1 MAHTY
6 LTDVDFSGKAT
17 EDSCGA
23 HIAYTFDFQ
32 GGAAS
37 GFNTPLLFKS
47 GDTPEISF
55 EKLEALEKMGEDTTE
70 LRKSYL
76 NQLMGLL
83 QEAVREK
90 YEMGWDWVYVVDAD
104 FDNGIVIFCS
114 DYGMF
119 STEFTLNGLLVE
131 VGDVA
136 NPVVQTTDYQVV
148 DGDVLVSI
156 DFFDNLIDDALGSL
170 VKGAMKFDHVKDYLV
185 KASDARTDKNSVIAE
200 DHPAE
205 GIDNSPA
212 NTTDINKGDIPLEN
226 IDKDE
231 ILKSAEIQELIK
243 AQVAEEIAKA
253 KAEAKAEAEA
263 AAQEE
268 IAKAQAAAEELR
280 KAELA
285 RVEDEYA
292 TVIKSYDFVA
302 EDKVE
307 ALVKYLIENKDIA
320 ETIVVAFEKAREEVE
335 AVKKEFGKEVGVDV
349 QNQEEVAKSASD
361 LIRQKAAEL
370 KKSKTAQK

>member
-6 LTDVDFSGKAT
+6 LADVDFSGKAT

-47 GDTPEISF
+47 GDKPDISL
-55 EKLEALEKMGEDTTE
+55 EKLKALEDMGEDVTE
-70 LRKSYL
+70 LRKSYFG
-76 NQLMGLL
+76 QLMTFLN
-83 QEAVREK
+83 EAVREK

-119 STEFTLNGLLVE
+119 STDFTINGLLVE

-148 DGDVLVSI
+148 EGDVLVSV

-170 VKGAMKFDHVKDYLV
+170 VKGALKHTHVKDYLV
-185 KASDARTDKNSVIAE
+185 KAHSARTNNNSVIAE

-205 GIDNSPA
+205 DNKQSSA
-212 NTTDINKGDIPLEN
+212 NTNELNKGDTPLDN
-226 IDKDE
+226 INKE
-231 ILKSAEIQELIK
+231 EFLKSAEFQDLIK
-243 AQVAEEIAKA
+243 AQVAEAVEKA
-253 KAEAKAEAEA
+253 AAEAKAQAQAE
-263 AAQEE
+263 AQEE
-268 IAKAQAAAEELR
+268 IQKARAQAEELL
-280 KAELA
+280 KAEAA
-285 RVEDEYA
+285 RIESDY
-292 TVIKSYDFVA
+292 TLVIKSYEFVE

-307 ALVKYLIENKDIA
+307 TLVKYLIENNEVA
-320 ETIVVAFEKAREEVE
+320 ETVVKAFSKAREEIE
-335 AVKKEFGKEVGVDV
+335 AVKKEFGKEIGVEAS
-349 QNQEEVAKSASD
+349 NPELVAKSASE
-361 LIRQKAAEL
+361 LIQQKANLL
-370 KKSKTAQK
+370 KQHAQK

>member
-1 MAHTY
+1 MANTY
-6 LTDVDFSGKAT
+6 LTDVDFSGKST
-17 EDSCGA
+17 DDSCGA

-47 GDTPEISF
+47 GDNPEISF
-55 EKLEALEKMGEDTTE
+55 EKLEALEKMGEDVTD

-83 QEAVREK
+83 QDAVRDK
-90 YEMGWDWVYVVDAD
+90 YESGWDWVYVVDAD

-114 DYGMF
+114 DFGMF
-119 STEFTLNGLLVE
+119 STEFTFNGLLVE

-148 DGDVLVSI
+148 DGDVLVSL
-156 DFFDNLIDDALGSL
+156 DFFENLIDDALGSL
-170 VKGAMKFDHVKDYLV
+170 VKTALKHDQVKDYLV

-200 DHPAE
+200 ADPAE
-205 GIDNSPA
+205 GKVNSPA
-212 NTTDINKGDIPLEN
+212 NTTDISKGDIPLEN
-226 IDKDE
+226 INKE
-231 ILKSAEIQELIK
+231 EFLKSTEFQDLMK
-243 AQVAEEIAKA
+243 AQIAEAVEKA
-253 KAEAKAEAEA
+253 TAEAKATAEE
-263 AAQEE
+263 AAQEQ
-268 IAKAQAAAEELR
+268 IAKAQAEAVELR
-280 KAELA
+280 KAEQA
-285 RVEDEYA
+285 RVEEDY
-292 TVIKSYDFVA
+292 TNVVKSYNFVE

-335 AVKKEFGKEVGVDV
+335 AVKKEFGKEIGADIE
-349 QNQEEVAKSASD
+349 NQEQPAKSSSD
-361 LIRQKAAEL
+361 LIKQKAAEL
-370 KKSKTAQK
+370 KKSKAQK

>member
-47 GDTPEISF
+47 GDTPEISL
-55 EKLEALEKMGEDTTE
+55 EKLKALEDMGEDVTE
-70 LRKSYL
+70 LRKSYFG
-76 NQLMGLL
+76 QLMTLL
-83 QEAVREK
+83 NEAVRDK

-119 STEFTLNGLLVE
+119 STDFTINGLLVE

-148 DGDVLVSI
+148 EGDVLVSV
-156 DFFDNLIDDALGSL
+156 DFFDNLIDDALGNL

-185 KASDARTDKNSVIAE
+185 KAHSARANTNSVIAE
-200 DHPAE
+200 DDLA
-205 GIDNSPA
+205 DNPSA
-212 NTTDINKGDIPLEN
+212 NTTDINKGDTPLDTINKE
-226 IDKDE
+226 E
-231 ILKSAEIQELIK
+231 FLKSAEFQDLMKAQIAEAVEKASAEAKLEAEKRAQEEIEKAQAVAAELIK
-243 AQVAEEIAKA
+243 AEQ
-253 KAEAKAEAEA
+253 
-263 AAQEE
+263 
-268 IAKAQAAAEELR
+268 
-280 KAELA
+280 A
-285 RVEDEYA
+285 RVEEDYKN
-292 TVIKSYDFVA
+292 VIKSYNFVE

-320 ETIVVAFEKAREEVE
+320 ETIVAAFDKAQAEVE
-335 AVKKEFGKEVGVDV
+335 TVKKEFGKEVGVDIE
-349 QNQEEVAKSASD
+349 NQDKPAKTASE
-361 LIRQKAAEL
+361 LIAAKAAEL
-370 KKSKTAQK
+370 KKSKQAQK

>member
-17 EDSCGA
+17 DDSCGA

-47 GDTPEISF
+47 GDNPEISF
-55 EKLEALEKMGEDTTE
+55 EKLDALAKMGEDTTE

-90 YEMGWDWVYVVDAD
+90 YETGWDWVYVVDAD

-148 DGDVLVSI
+148 DGDVLVSL
-156 DFFDNLIDDALGSL
+156 DFFDNLIDDALGNL
-170 VKGAMKFDHVKDYLV
+170 VKGAMKFDHVKDYLA
-185 KASDARTDKNSVIAE
+185 KASIARADKNSVIAE
-200 DHPAE
+200 DHPA
-205 GIDNSPA
+205 DNQSA

-226 IDKDE
+226 IDKE
-231 ILKSAEIQELIK
+231 EFLKSAEFQDLMK
-243 AQVAEEIAKA
+243 AQIAEAVEKA
-253 KAEAKAEAEA
+253 TADAKAEAEA
-263 AAQEE
+263 AAQET
-268 IAKAQAAAEELR
+268 IAKAQAEAEELR

-335 AVKKEFGKEVGVDV
+335 AVKKEFGKEVGADV

-370 KKSKTAQK
+370 KKSKAQK